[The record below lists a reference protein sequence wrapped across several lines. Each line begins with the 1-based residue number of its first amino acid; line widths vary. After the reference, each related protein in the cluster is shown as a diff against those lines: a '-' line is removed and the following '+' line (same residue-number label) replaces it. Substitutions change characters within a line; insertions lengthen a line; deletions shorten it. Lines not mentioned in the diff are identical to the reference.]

1 MKSIIKVV
9 ALIVILLST
18 TFISQA
24 QIKNAKTETLKVWGN
39 CDMCKST
46 IEKAGNKKGDAK
58 VIWNE
63 ETKQATITYNTA
75 KTNTN
80 EILKRIALAGY
91 DNTVFAAPTEAY
103 NNLPGCCQYDRPDKK
118 ETTTT
123 AATTNKMSATAKPL
137 EQTTPA
143 KANTLQAVYDAY
155 FQLKDALVKSD
166 ANIAATKAAALLKLI
181 NEVKMET
188 LGNSHVAYMK
198 VESDL
203 KLHSEHI
210 SESKDIAHQRD
221 HFSSLSTTMYQL
233 MKVAKPNKNVY
244 YDHCPMYNDGKGANW
259 LSLDASIKNPYY
271 GSMMLTC
278 GKVQET
284 IKQ

>member
-1 MKSIIKVV
+1 MKSINKIV
-9 ALIVILLST
+9 ALMIILLST

-24 QIKNAKTETLKVWGN
+24 QIKNSKTEIVKVWGN

-46 IEKAGNKKGDAK
+46 IEKAGNKKATAK
-58 VIWNE
+58 VVWND
-63 ETKQATITYNTA
+63 ETKQATITYNA
-75 KTNTN
+75 KKTTTK

-118 ETTTT
+118 ETTTATATTTTT
-123 AATTNKMSATAKPL
+123 AATKPQEPTA
-137 EQTTPA
+137 PA
-143 KANTLQAVYDAY
+143 KANTLQAIYDAY

-166 ANIAATKAAALLKLI
+166 ATIAATKAAVLLKLL

-188 LGNSHVAYMK
+188 LGNNHMAYMN
-198 VESDL
+198 VEKDL

-221 HFSSLSTTMYQL
+221 HFTTLSASMYQL
-233 MKVAKPNKNVY
+233 IKVAKPSTTVY

-259 LSLDASIKNPYY
+259 LSKEAGIKNPYY
-271 GSMMLTC
+271 GNMMLTC

>member
-1 MKSIIKVV
+1 MKSINKIV
-9 ALIVILLST
+9 ALMIILLST

-24 QIKNAKTETLKVWGN
+24 QIKNSKTETVKVWGN

-46 IEKAGNKKGDAK
+46 IEKAGNKKGTAK
-58 VIWNE
+58 VVWND
-63 ETKQATITYNTA
+63 ETKQATITYDA
-75 KTNTN
+75 KKTTTN

-91 DNTVFAAPTEAY
+91 DNTAFAAPTEAY

-118 ETTTT
+118 ETINTT
-123 AATTNKMSATAKPL
+123 AATTKSQEPTA
-137 EQTTPA
+137 PA
-143 KANTLQAVYDAY
+143 KTNTLQAIYDAY

-166 ANIAATKAAALLKLI
+166 ASIAATKAAALSKLL

-188 LGNSHVAYMK
+188 LGSNHMVYMN
-198 VESDL
+198 VEKDL

-221 HFSSLSTTMYQL
+221 HFTSLSTAMYQL
-233 MKVAKPNKNVY
+233 IKVAKPNTTVY

-259 LSLDASIKNPYY
+259 LSKEASIKNPYY
-271 GSMMLTC
+271 GNMMLTC

-284 IKQ
+284 IK